1 MIVRRR
7 DRYAR
12 FPIDLDVLLGRYGA
26 AAALA
31 VMYCAAV
38 VRCAS

>member
-1 MIVRRR
+1 VIVRRR

-26 AAALA
+26 AAAGLA
-31 VMYCAAV
+31 MYAAMV
-38 VRCAS
+38 ARCVQ